1 VEAGAGSADRL
12 IAAKK
17 FAGAEKPLTG
27 LIAMR
32 PATGAVEAVVVRLGA
47 QKRAGASGKILQN
60 PSKSFKILQ
69 NPSKSL
75 GEVELLREH
84 SILLFLLLHP

>member
-32 PATGAVEAVVVRLGA
+32 PATGAVEAVVVRRGT
-47 QKRAGASGKILQN
+47 QKGRERAA
-60 PSKSFKILQ
+60 KSFKILQ
-69 NPSKSL
+69 NPSKSS